1 MPHLLAPCVALG
13 VVALSPFAGCALDR
27 ALLIAPLPQPLAGAL
42 HG

>member
-27 ALLIAPLPQPLAGAL
+27 ALLFAPPPQPLAGAP